1 MARREDPMLIDCGSC
16 AVRGTA
22 CSDCVVSA
30 LLGSPPDLRVDADEA
45 RALDTLAAS
54 GLVPPLRL
62 VVPLEG
68 PDIASA

>member
-1 MARREDPMLIDCGSC
+1 MARTEDPMLIDCNSC

-22 CSDCVVSA
+22 CSDCVVSV
-30 LLGSPPDLRVDADEA
+30 LLGSPPDLRVDSDEA
-45 RALDTLAAS
+45 RALDALAAS

-62 VVPLEG
+62 VVPVDG